1 MPRANNAQPPRTAF
15 IRTVLV
21 GLMPMANS
29 SGEAHLARFAGPK
42 TGICF
47 VPQQTAHLRT
57 IHIRHKTTHCLQG
70 SPRQN
75 SRPKKLI
82 N

>member
-1 MPRANNAQPPRTAF
+1 MPPLEPLLSVLCWQANAK
-15 IRTVLV
+15 
-21 GLMPMANS
+21 ANS
-29 SGEAHLARFAGPK
+29 SGDAHLARFARPK

-47 VPQQTAHLRT
+47 VPQQTTHLRT

-75 SRPKKLI
+75 SKPKKLI